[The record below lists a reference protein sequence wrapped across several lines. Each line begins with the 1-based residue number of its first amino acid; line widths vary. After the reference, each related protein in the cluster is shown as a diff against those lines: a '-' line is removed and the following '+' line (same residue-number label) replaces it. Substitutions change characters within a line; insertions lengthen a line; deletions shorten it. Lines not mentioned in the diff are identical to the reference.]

1 MHTIVDLHTHTNQSD
16 GTNSPT
22 QLIQLAKQI
31 GLAGVAIT
39 DHDTIG
45 GWEEAF
51 AAGKKHNVL
60 VVPGVEISSIWG
72 DKDIHVLG
80 YYVTPDDTFLSELD
94 QLRNARNRR
103 NVHMVDKL
111 QQLGISITME
121 EVAARKVDQK
131 TNIGR
136 PHIAEVLME
145 KGIVTNMR
153 EAFDLY
159 LGRDGKAY
167 VNVPRISPHEAVRL
181 IKAAKGVAVLA
192 HPGLYNEDAI
202 IDSLVQEGL
211 DGIEAFH
218 ADHTLEMEEHYKKI
232 GERYRLLIT
241 GGSDY
246 HGVRNNEVFHE
257 PLGSKGVTLST
268 VAQLEERARSLG

>member
-31 GLAGVAIT
+31 GLAGIAIT

-72 DKDIHVLG
+72 NKDIHVLG
-80 YYVTPDDTFLSELD
+80 YYVTPDDAFLSELD

-103 NVHMVDKL
+103 NAHMVDKL

-159 LGRDGKAY
+159 LGREGKAY

-202 IDSLVQEGL
+202 IDFLVQEGL

-246 HGVRNNEVFHE
+246 HGVRNNEVFHA